1 MRLIV
6 RVVVV
11 VMCTWGTMSQA
22 MAAPP
27 RAIMT
32 GPTGGVPGDILV
44 LDASESAADFYAWSV
59 SPQLPGG
66 RPTILVLEEGRK
78 CLVAS
83 VPGVYHVFLACS
95 NAEGIDQAQWTLT
108 IGDEPNPT
116 PVPPAPN
123 PPTPT
128 PPVPAPDTVPD
139 GVFRI
144 AKLAFDLAQ
153 LVDSTNRV
161 GQAHALAD
169 AAEAVAASI
178 AAGTLKK
185 PQEIL
190 RAILAANNA
199 ALGTA
204 MLAWTPW
211 GTSIGLKLQEL
222 YKAGRLAQTGD
233 WAVCLREIA
242 IGLRAVK

>member
-6 RVVVV
+6 RVVVM
-11 VMCTWGTMSQA
+11 VMGTWGTISQV

-59 SPQLPGG
+59 TPQLPGG

-95 NAEGIDQAQWTLT
+95 NCEGIDQAQWTLT
-108 IGDEPNPT
+108 IGNEPNPA

-169 AAEAVAASI
+169 AADAVTASI

-199 ALGTA
+199 ALGSA

-211 GTSIGLKLQEL
+211 GTAIGLKLQEL

>member
-1 MRLIV
+1 MLNV
-6 RVVVV
+6 AV
-11 VMCTWGTMSQA
+11 
-22 MAAPP
+22 AAPP
-27 RAIMT
+27 QAVVT
-32 GPTGGVPGDILV
+32 GPTGGMPGHILL
-44 LDASESAADFYAWSV
+44 LDASESGADFYAWSV
-59 SPQLPGG
+59 TPQLPGG

-78 CLVAS
+78 CLIAS

-95 NAEGIDQAQWTLT
+95 NDEGIDQTQWTLT
-108 IGDEPNPT
+108 IGDGPNPV

-128 PPVPAPDTVPD
+128 PTPPSPDTVPD

-144 AKLAFDLAQ
+144 AKLAFDLAR

-169 AAEAVAASI
+169 AADAVAASI
-178 AAGTLKK
+178 AAGTLNK

-199 ALGTA
+199 ALGTS

-211 GTSIGLKLQEL
+211 GPAIGLK
-222 YKAGRLAQTGD
+222 
-233 WAVCLREIA
+233 
-242 IGLRAVK
+242 